1 MLLLKGQADE
11 RHFLR
16 SHTNRY
22 CLWFYLFCRHVGQDC
37 LGAVMSAEAV
47 RENYRRQG
55 EVRERARLIAL
66 LKEQKVIRNCAAT
79 GLLVFVNCN
88 NFEVLYLKDDLM
100 NESAK

>member
-11 RHFLR
+11 RRFLR
-16 SHTNRY
+16 NYVNQSW
-22 CLWFYLFCRHVGQDC
+22 LWLYLFCRDARQND
-37 LGAVMSAEAV
+37 LGVLMSAEAV
-47 RENYRRQG
+47 REFYRRQG

-79 GLLVFVNCN
+79 DLLVFVNCN
-88 NFEVLYLKDDLM
+88 TLEVLYLKDDLM